1 MQYFEYGE
9 TELNYLRRKDKR
21 LGQAIDRIGLIKRQ
35 VEPDVFSALMS
46 SIVAQQIS
54 AKAAQT
60 IWDRLCSR
68 FGGITPAALAQAP
81 AQELQSTGITMRKAK
96 YMKDIAEAVSDGRFK
111 IDELSALTDE
121 AVAARLSALN
131 GVGVWT
137 AEMLMIFSLQ
147 RKDIVSRNDLGIRKG
162 MMALYHH
169 QKLDNDRFER
179 IRKRYSPYGTVAS
192 FYLWEIAM
200 GR

>member
-35 VEPDVFSALMS
+35 VEPDVFFCAYEQHCGTGRFPRKRHRRSGTGC
-46 SIVAQQIS
+46 
-54 AKAAQT
+54 AAG
-60 IWDRLCSR
+60 LAASP
-68 FGGITPAALAQAP
+68 PAALAQAP

-131 GVGVWT
+131 GGRRLDGGN
-137 AEMLMIFSLQ
+137 A
-147 RKDIVSRNDLGIRKG
+147 DDLFPAAKG
-162 MMALYHH
+162 YR
-169 QKLDNDRFER
+169 QPE
-179 IRKRYSPYGTVAS
+179 
-192 FYLWEIAM
+192 
-200 GR
+200 